1 MIQLYFILISFQSS
15 HTAEQLSNRA
25 SNTCSRS
32 LHGDFINDE
41 STLLTGLEPQP
52 KPGFLTPP
60 KRDQRPHAVDMIY
73 TSLTRNI

>member
-25 SNTCSRS
+25 RS